1 MSLSHAPPTYYY
13 NPEYVSVSA
22 NPLFA
27 LTQETTNHDI
37 IITYDICVVYLYVG
51 TVRGHVVITVEI
63 DKHVD
68 KEEAPP
74 TKEFAVV
81 GLISQERSDCHI
93 RKYLAGSRYMKIQ
106 LPVN

>member
-51 TVRGHVVITVEI
+51 TVRGHVVIIVEI

-68 KEEAPP
+68 KEEAPGICSCGADLSG
-74 TKEFAVV
+74 TEWLSYQKILGWLKVHEDTA
-81 GLISQERSDCHI
+81 IS
-93 RKYLAGSRYMKIQ
+93 
-106 LPVN
+106 